1 MISLSATQVA
11 QATGGRLVGVQNA
24 ESVVISSVTT
34 DSREVTHGTLFVA
47 KPGEATDGH
56 KFVPQAAQAGAVLN
70 LLEREVTNDAGEPYP
85 GVVVPDVVE
94 AMGALASNVI
104 DRLREKHPVTVVA
117 VTGSVGKTTT
127 KDLLAG
133 IFGSQGPTV
142 APRNSY
148 NGEVGVPL
156 TVFTA
161 HEDTRY
167 FVIEMGANHLGN
179 IEYLCNMVHPDVGAV
194 LCVGT
199 AHAGEFG
206 GVENIARTKG
216 EMVEG
221 LAPNGTAVLN
231 DDDPR
236 VREMRT
242 RTQANIVSFG
252 LGSEPNAPEH
262 GDDRVWAED
271 VTVGAD
277 GCPRFTLHL
286 PDGSAHEI
294 ESKLIGAHHVSNI
307 LAAASV
313 AFAAG
318 IEPQAIVAGLNGQG
332 AQSRWRMERTER
344 PDGVT
349 VINDAYNANPQSMR
363 AALQTLA
370 QMGRGDGQTAPRRT
384 VAVLGGMYE
393 LGDESVA
400 AHDALGQ
407 LLVRMNISHV
417 VAVGDLARPIFTA
430 ATLEGSWGDEAQWV
444 ATAEEAEDHLKGALQ
459 PGDIVLFKS
468 SNAAGLNHLG
478 DRVAAEGSDQAA
490 STHETTNG
498 KGNEPA

>member
-1 MISLSATQVA
+1 MIPLSAAQVA
-11 QATGGRLVGVQNA
+11 EATGGRLVGVQDPEA
-24 ESVVISSVTT
+24 VVITAVTT
-34 DSREVTHGTLFVA
+34 DSREVTPGTLFVA
-47 KPGEATDGH
+47 KPGETTDGH
-56 KFVPQAAQAGAVLN
+56 AFAPQAAAAGAVLH
-70 LLEREVTNDAGEPYP
+70 LMEHEIADEAGEAYP
-85 GVVVPDVVE
+85 GVLVPDVVE
-94 AMGALASNVI
+94 AMGALAGNVI
-104 DRLREKHPVTVVA
+104 DRLRAAHPVTVVA

-161 HEDTRY
+161 QEDTRY

-179 IEYLCNMVHPDVGAV
+179 IEYLCNMVRPDVGAV

-221 LAPNGTAVLN
+221 LAASGTAVLN
-231 DDDPR
+231 DDDAR
-236 VREMRT
+236 VRQMRT
-242 RTQANIVSFG
+242 RTRAHIMSFG
-252 LGSEPNAPEH
+252 LGPAPHTPEH
-262 GDDRVWAED
+262 EDARVWAEN
-271 VTVGAD
+271 VTVGAE

-286 PDGSAHEI
+286 PDGSAHDI
-294 ESKLIGAHHVSNI
+294 ESQLIGAHHVANI

-318 IEPQAIVAGLNGQG
+318 VPAPAIVAGLHGRG

-370 QMGRGDGQTAPRRT
+370 HMGRGDGGSAPRRT

-393 LGDESVA
+393 LGEESVA

-407 LLVRMNISHV
+407 LLVRMNISQV
-417 VAVGDLARPIFTA
+417 VAVGDVARPIFTA

-444 ATAEEAEDHLKGALQ
+444 ATAEDAEDYLMHALQ

-478 DRVAAEGSDQAA
+478 DRVAAAA
-490 STHETTNG
+490 SGQPATSNGTIDG
-498 KGNEPA
+498 KGDQPA

>member
-1 MISLSATQVA
+1 MIPLSAAQVA
-11 QATGGRLVGVQNA
+11 RATGGRLVGVQDPEA
-24 ESVVISSVTT
+24 VVITAVTT
-34 DSREVTHGTLFVA
+34 DSREVTPGTLFVA
-47 KPGEATDGH
+47 KPGDTTDGH
-56 KFVPQAAQAGAVLN
+56 AFVPQAAAAGAVLHVMQH
-70 LLEREVTNDAGEPYP
+70 EIADEAGEAYP
-85 GVVVPDVVE
+85 GVLVPDVVE
-94 AMGALASNVI
+94 AMGALAGNVI
-104 DRLREKHPVTVVA
+104 DRLRAEHPVTVVA

-161 HEDTRY
+161 QEDTRY

-179 IEYLCNMVHPDVGAV
+179 IEYLCNMVRPDVGAV

-221 LAPNGTAVLN
+221 LTTSGTAVLN
-231 DDDPR
+231 DDDAR
-236 VREMRT
+236 VRQMRT
-242 RTQANIVSFG
+242 RTQARILSFG
-252 LGSEPNAPEH
+252 LGSAPHTPEH
-262 GDDRVWAED
+262 EDERVWAEN
-271 VTVGAD
+271 VMVGAD

-286 PDGSAHEI
+286 PDGSAHDI
-294 ESKLIGAHHVSNI
+294 ESQLIGAHHVANI

-318 IEPQAIVAGLNGQG
+318 VPAPAIVAGLHGRG
-332 AQSRWRMERTER
+332 AQSRWRMERIER

-370 QMGRGDGQTAPRRT
+370 QMGRGDGESAPRRT

-417 VAVGDLARPIFTA
+417 VAVGDIARPIFTA

-444 ATAEEAEDHLKGALQ
+444 ATAEDAEDYLMHALQ

-478 DRVAAEGSDQAA
+478 DRVAAAASGQAA
-490 STHETTNG
+490 TSNG
-498 KGNEPA
+498 TIDGTGDEPA

>member
-1 MISLSATQVA
+1 MISLSATEVA
-11 QATGGRLVGVQNA
+11 QATGGRLVGVQNP
-24 ESVVISSVTT
+24 ESVLISSVTT
-34 DSREVTHGTLFVA
+34 DSREVTDGTLFVA

-56 KFVPQAAQAGAVLN
+56 KFVPQAAEAGAVLN

-133 IFGSQGPTV
+133 IFGSQGPSV

-478 DRVAAEGSDQAA
+478 DRVAAEGSGQAA

>member
-1 MISLSATQVA
+1 MISMSAAQVA
-11 QATGGRLVGVQNA
+11 AVTGGRLVGVQDPEA
-24 ESVVISSVTT
+24 VVITSVTT
-34 DSREVTHGTLFVA
+34 DSREAGSGTLFVA

-56 KFVPQAAQAGAVLN
+56 KFVPQAAAAGAVLN
-70 LLEREVTNDAGEPYP
+70 LLEREVSDDSGESYP
-85 GVVVPDVVE
+85 GVVVPDVVL
-94 AMGALASNVI
+94 AMGALATDVI
-104 DRLREKHPVTVVA
+104 DRLRAAHPVTVVA

-133 IFGSQGPTV
+133 IFGAQGPTV
-142 APRNSY
+142 APRNSF

-161 HEDTRY
+161 REDTRY
-167 FVIEMGANHLGN
+167 FVIEMGANGLGN
-179 IEYLCNMVHPDVGAV
+179 IEYLCNMVRPDVGAV

-206 GVENIARTKG
+206 GVDNIARTKG

-221 LAPNGTAVLN
+221 LATAGTAVLN
-231 DDDPR
+231 DDDAR

-242 RTQANIVSFG
+242 RTEANIISFG
-252 LGSEPNAPEH
+252 LGAEAHSPEH
-262 GDDRVWAED
+262 ADERVWAEN
-271 VTVGAD
+271 VTLGAD
-277 GCPRFTLHL
+277 GCPSFTLQL

-307 LAAASV
+307 LAAAAI

-318 IEPQAIVAGLNGQG
+318 IEPRNIVAGLNGRG
-332 AQSRWRMERTER
+332 AESRWRMERTER

-370 QMGRGDGQTAPRRT
+370 QMGRGDGRSAPRRT

-393 LGDESVA
+393 LGDESIA

-417 VAVGDLARPIFTA
+417 VAVGDVARPIFTA
-430 ATLEGSWGDEAQWV
+430 ATLEGSWGNEARWVADTDEA
-444 ATAEEAEDHLKGALQ
+444 EEYLKDALQ
-459 PGDIVLFKS
+459 PGDLVLFKS

-478 DRVAAEGSDQAA
+478 DRIAQASSGEVTA
-490 STHETTNG
+490 STGTNNG
-498 KGNEPA
+498 KGEERA

>member
-1 MISLSATQVA
+1 MIPLSAAQVA
-11 QATGGRLVGVQNA
+11 RATGGRLVGVQDPEA
-24 ESVVISSVTT
+24 VVITAVTT
-34 DSREVTHGTLFVA
+34 DSREVTPGTLFVA
-47 KPGEATDGH
+47 KPGDTKDGH
-56 KFVPQAAQAGAVLN
+56 AFVPQAAAAGAVLHVMQH
-70 LLEREVTNDAGEPYP
+70 EIADEAGEAYP
-85 GVVVPDVVE
+85 GVLVPDVVE
-94 AMGALASNVI
+94 AMGALAGNVI
-104 DRLREKHPVTVVA
+104 DRLRAEHPVTVVA

-161 HEDTRY
+161 QEDTRY

-179 IEYLCNMVHPDVGAV
+179 IEYLCNMVRPDVGAV

-221 LAPNGTAVLN
+221 LTTSGTAVLN
-231 DDDPR
+231 DDDAR
-236 VREMRT
+236 VRQMRT
-242 RTQANIVSFG
+242 RTQARILSFG
-252 LGSEPNAPEH
+252 LGSAPHTPEH
-262 GDDRVWAED
+262 EDERVWAEN
-271 VTVGAD
+271 VMVGAD

-286 PDGSAHEI
+286 PDGSAHDI
-294 ESKLIGAHHVSNI
+294 ESQLIGAHHVANI

-318 IEPQAIVAGLNGQG
+318 VPAPAIVAGLHGRG
-332 AQSRWRMERTER
+332 AQSRWRMERIER

-370 QMGRGDGQTAPRRT
+370 QMGRGDGESAPRRT

-417 VAVGDLARPIFTA
+417 VAVGDIARPIFTA

-444 ATAEEAEDHLKGALQ
+444 ATAEDAEDYLMHALQ

-478 DRVAAEGSDQAA
+478 DRVAAAASGQAA
-490 STHETTNG
+490 TSNG
-498 KGNEPA
+498 TIDGTGDEPA